1 MRKIIAVLLLGML
14 AIASGCIGEKAG
26 LTKEK
31 VLTAIQNIET
41 AHYNESFSMNMN
53 VYDPNTNK
61 TLNVM
66 MSGNA
71 RGVFNKSAGIE
82 VGNMSVTTRTMG
94 MNISMNWPYFANG
107 SNVYFKID
115 GKWYLVP
122 SNNDLY
128 DKAKGSLNVGYIEK
142 LLQEKNVTFKKL
154 GEEYA
159 FRVNVTFWE
168 FVNAT
173 NQSAYLNEMWGGP
186 LSDNITV
193 NTNTGWVEV
202 HFRSD
207 GTPTFIE
214 TYMNL
219 TITFDISP
227 PKNL

>member
-1 MRKIIAVLLLGML
+1 M
-14 AIASGCIGEKAG
+14 
-26 LTKEK
+26 
-31 VLTAIQNIET
+31 
-41 AHYNESFSMNMN
+41 
-53 VYDPNTNK
+53 
-61 TLNVM
+61 
-66 MSGNA
+66 
-71 RGVFNKSAGIE
+71 
-82 VGNMSVTTRTMG
+82 
-94 MNISMNWPYFANG
+94 
-107 SNVYFKID
+107 
-115 GKWYLVP
+115 
-122 SNNDLY
+122 
-128 DKAKGSLNVGYIEK
+128 
-142 LLQEKNVTFKKL
+142 TFKKL